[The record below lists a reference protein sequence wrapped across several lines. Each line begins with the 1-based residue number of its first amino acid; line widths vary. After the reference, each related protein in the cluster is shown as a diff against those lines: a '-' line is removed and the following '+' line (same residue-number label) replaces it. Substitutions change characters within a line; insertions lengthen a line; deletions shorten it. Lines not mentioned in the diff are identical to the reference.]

1 MTADRGSL
9 SCDPD
14 HSRTTGSSIPDRELL
29 PLRLPGC
36 GRRADRHSPEKP
48 VSWHLHAR
56 RAYTSGLLAAL
67 GPGQPRRQ
75 LVAAALFCLLAAA
88 ATMVLLQAV
97 LIWNGH
103 SPWGFEAGQAWSV
116 DRDLM
121 RGIRYEN
128 SPLSPTYP
136 LPSEL
141 LFLPL
146 ALLSHDA
153 AQVISIVFTVALI
166 AGALVLWNRTSHAPW
181 ASLLPLFV
189 SVPVLG
195 AVQIDHPY
203 SALGLAA
210 LGLAAWAYR
219 RQSWFLLGVAAALAL
234 IRPQNALAALPVL
247 LIGLSGR
254 ATIRAGMGAAA
265 VLVPLVAVPFLWDPG
280 WFGAYQQ
287 YVSLYPFSGI
297 YGLLVRY
304 LGVVGVS
311 AVLLALGVGG
321 LWLRRLGRDPLD
333 AFTLV
338 LAATV
343 LVVPAPGL
351 YCGLFVL
358 PALQRVGARPEYRAL
373 PWIASASAW
382 AIPLAVSPWL
392 LANPPGIFPLLS
404 ALAYWLAIQTYPL
417 LRRGQKR
424 QHSGP

>member
-1 MTADRGSL
+1 M
-9 SCDPD
+9 
-14 HSRTTGSSIPDRELL
+14 SRQPH
-29 PLRLPGC
+29 P
-36 GRRADRHSPEKP
+36 RR
-48 VSWHLHAR
+48 V
-56 RAYTSGLLAAL
+56 YTSGLLAAL
-67 GPGQPRRQ
+67 GPGQSRRQ
-75 LVAAALFCLLAAA
+75 LVAAALFCVLAAT
-88 ATMVLLQAV
+88 ATTVLLQAMF
-97 LIWNGH
+97 IWSGGH
-103 SPWGFEAGQAWSV
+103 SPWGFEVGQAWRI

-153 AQVISIVFTVALI
+153 AQVFSIVFTLALI
-166 AGALVLWNRTSHAPW
+166 AGALLLWNQTSHGSW
-181 ASLLPLFV
+181 ASLLPIFV

-195 AVQIDHPY
+195 AVQADHPY
-203 SALGLAA
+203 SAVGLAA

-219 RQSWFLLGVAAALAL
+219 RQSWFLLGVGAALAL
-234 IRPQNALAALPVL
+234 IRPQNALAALPVV

-254 ATIRAGMGAAA
+254 ATLRAGMGAAA
-265 VLVPLVAVPFLWDPG
+265 VLVPLVAVSFLWDPG

-287 YVSLYPFSGI
+287 YVRLYPSSGL
-297 YGLLVRY
+297 YGLLVRS
-304 LGVVGVS
+304 LGVVGVG

-321 LWLRRLGRDPLD
+321 LWLCRLGRGPPD

-343 LVVPAPGL
+343 LVAPAPGL
-351 YCGLFVL
+351 YSGLFVL

-417 LRRGQKR
+417 LRRGHPR
-424 QHSGP
+424 QRADP

>member
-1 MTADRGSL
+1 M
-9 SCDPD
+9 
-14 HSRTTGSSIPDRELL
+14 
-29 PLRLPGC
+29 
-36 GRRADRHSPEKP
+36 
-48 VSWHLHAR
+48 
-56 RAYTSGLLAAL
+56 LATL
-67 GPGQPRRQ
+67 GPGQSKRQ
-75 LVAAALFCLLAAA
+75 LVAAILFCVLAAT
-88 ATMVLLQAV
+88 ATTVLLQAMF
-97 LIWNGH
+97 IWSGGH
-103 SPWGFEAGQAWSV
+103 SPWGFEVGQAWRI

-136 LPSEL
+136 LPAEL

-153 AQVISIVFTVALI
+153 AQVFSIVFTLALI
-166 AGALVLWNRTSHAPW
+166 AGALVLWNQTSHGSW
-181 ASLLPLFV
+181 ASLLPIFV

-195 AVQIDHPY
+195 TVQADHPY
-203 SALGLAA
+203 SAVGLAA

-219 RQSWFLLGVAAALAL
+219 RQSWFLLGVGAALAL
-234 IRPQNALAALPVL
+234 IRPQNALAALPVV
-247 LIGLSGR
+247 LIGLSAR
-254 ATIRAGMGAAA
+254 ATVRAGMGAAS
-265 VLVPLVAVPFLWDPG
+265 VLVPLVAASFLWDPG

-287 YVSLYPFSGI
+287 YVRLYPSSGL
-297 YGLLVRY
+297 YGLLVRS
-304 LGVVGVS
+304 LGVVGVG
-311 AVLLALGVGG
+311 AVLLALGAGG

-343 LVVPAPGL
+343 LVAPAPGL
-351 YCGLFVL
+351 YSGLFVL

-404 ALAYWLAIQTYPL
+404 ALAYWLTIQTYPL
-417 LRRGQKR
+417 LRRGHAR
-424 QHSGP
+424 QRGSP